1 MAVGSDISSSPLRS
15 LTAMVEYVGDDETV
29 RNIRVSDGQ
38 SNLHAPVSSSSHVAA
53 YIPVHDPQDN
63 GSGQSAHHSR

>member
-1 MAVGSDISSSPLRS
+1 
-15 LTAMVEYVGDDETV
+15 MVEYVGDDETV